1 MMDGDEIDVVF
12 FDQIARMKLK
22 VKCQVRPHC

>member
-1 MMDGDEIDVVF
+1 MMEGDEIDVVF

-22 VKCQVRPHC
+22 VKCQVW